1 MKRVR
6 LRISGR
12 VQGVYFRHHTNKEA
26 NRLGLKGFV
35 RNLEDGSVEVVAE
48 GNEDKINELIEFC
61 KKGPEHA
68 YVENL
73 EVKYEEPKNEFEFFN
88 VRY

>member
-35 RNLEDGSVEVVAE
+35 RNLEDGSVEVIAE
-48 GNEDKINELIEFC
+48 GPQDKINELVAWC
-61 KKGPEHA
+61 RQGPPHA
-68 YVENL
+68 AVENVIV
-73 EVKYEEPKNEFEFFN
+73 EYEEPKHEFEFFN